1 VSSFFAG
8 FGMTPVQRYLRM
20 KVLHPFSVRGFRGV
34 IHNPPVPSSAPS
46 ITVTVEDEEGW
57 GAGSCFTAKSQMYL
71 LWVLEKLDCRMWV
84 SHHAMGSVL
93 FVADGELSEA
103 FVELGPRIKQGEQ
116 FTFTAQGPDAL
127 SALDA
132 CRVFFEA
139 APEERRRIYRRYYRR
154 GAA

>member
-1 VSSFFAG
+1 
-8 FGMTPVQRYLRM
+8 MTPVQRYLSVR
-20 KVLHPFSVRGFRGV
+20 SVRGFREV
-34 IHNPPVPSSAPS
+34 FHNPPVPSLGPS
-46 ITVTVEDEEGW
+46 VTLTVEDEEGW

-71 LWVLEKLDCRMWV
+71 LWVLEKLDCHTWV

-93 FVADGELSEA
+93 FVADGELTKA

-116 FTFTAQGPDAL
+116 ITFTAQGPDAL

-139 APEERRRIYRRYYRR
+139 APEDRRAIYRRRLRTSRR
-154 GAA
+154 GA